1 MSCNCVLCCVSSVS
15 LNETV
20 DVCKHFTNLCLN
32 GRCIPTPTSYRC
44 ECNMGYRQD
53 VRGECIGKPTTKS
66 LQLGKWHVLYYH
78 LLATHGTSLA
88 DVKLRVSLHISIDS
102 NLFLTRMGV
111 FRFVVGASW
120 VALINVYFF
129 IASSPP
135 SFRCGWVCQQPLCQ
149 RRLCQHTWIIPLQ
162 VSRRLPGHA
171 HQTGLHWYVSITH
184 QNNYRTWSFFM
195 TTVVLDG
202 QTGYIGP
209 LTDSA
214 CNNTTRCP
222 EQKQTGT

>member
-111 FRFVVGASW
+111 FRFVIGAPW
-120 VALINVYFF
+120 VSLMNSSLLLSLLLSSLLQMWMSASATPVSMETVSTHLGHTTASVTKATRAPPPNNPALVCSNH
-129 IASSPP
+129 SP
-135 SFRCGWVCQQPLCQ
+135 
-149 RRLCQHTWIIPLQ
+149 
-162 VSRRLPGHA
+162 
-171 HQTGLHWYVSITH
+171 
-184 QNNYRTWSFFM
+184 WSFFIP
-195 TTVVLDG
+195 TVG
-202 QTGYIGP
+202 WYG
-209 LTDSA
+209 
-214 CNNTTRCP
+214 
-222 EQKQTGT
+222 